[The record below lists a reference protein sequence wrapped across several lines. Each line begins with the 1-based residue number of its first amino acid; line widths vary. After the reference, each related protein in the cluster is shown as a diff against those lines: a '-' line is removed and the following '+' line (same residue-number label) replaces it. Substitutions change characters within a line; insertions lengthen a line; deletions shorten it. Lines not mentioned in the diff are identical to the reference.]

1 MSFGLIELAII
12 LAIVMLLFGSTRLPK
27 LAHSL
32 GQSMREVRNGFFS
45 KETAG
50 SEKKKESSKN
60 TETAAKED
68 APVDY
73 YRRKTDYTR
82 R

>member
-1 MSFGLIELAII
+1 MSFGPIELAII
-12 LAIVMLLFGSTRLPK
+12 LAIVLLFFGSTRLPK

-45 KETAG
+45 KETAS
-50 SEKKKESSKN
+50 SEKKKESNKN
-60 TETAAKED
+60 IKTTSRED
-68 APVDY
+68 AQEDY

>member
-12 LAIVMLLFGSTRLPK
+12 LAIVMLFFGSTRLPK

-32 GQSMREVRNGFFS
+32 GQSMREVRSGFFS
-45 KETAG
+45 KEAA
-50 SEKKKESSKN
+50 SADKKKESSKN
-60 TETAAKED
+60 ISAMPRQD
-68 APVDY
+68 AQIDY

>member
-12 LAIVMLLFGSTRLPK
+12 LAIVLLLFGSTRLPK

-32 GQSMREVRNGFFS
+32 GQSMREVREGFFN
-45 KETAG
+45 KETTSQDKG
-50 SEKKKESSKN
+50 RESNKN
-60 TETAAKED
+60 TKATPKED
-68 APVDY
+68 GQIDY
-73 YRRKTDYTR
+73 YRRRTEYTR

>member
-32 GQSMREVRNGFFS
+32 GQSMREVREGFFN
-45 KETAG
+45 KEMA
-50 SEKKKESSKN
+50 SQDKKRESNKN
-60 TETAAKED
+60 MKATPGQD
-68 APVDY
+68 GQIDY
-73 YRRKTDYTR
+73 YRRRTEYTR

>member
-12 LAIVMLLFGSTRLPK
+12 LAIVLLLFGSTRLPK

-32 GQSMREVRNGFFS
+32 GQSMREVRQGFFS
-45 KETAG
+45 KEMA
-50 SEKKKESSKN
+50 SQAKKRKSDKN
-60 TETAAKED
+60 MKATPKED
-68 APVDY
+68 GQIDY
-73 YRRKTDYTR
+73 YRRRTEYTR

>member
-12 LAIVMLLFGSTRLPK
+12 LAIVLLLFGSTRLPK

-32 GQSMREVRNGFFS
+32 GQSMREVREGFFS
-45 KETAG
+45 KDTA
-50 SEKKKESSKN
+50 SQDKKQAPNKN
-60 TETAAKED
+60 TRATVKED
-68 APVDY
+68 EPVDY
-73 YRRKTDYTR
+73 YRRKVDYTR